1 MTGGHPI
8 FGHGFHESAWRSAR
22 AFLGGSFEKEPATG
36 LGRLAAMTWIVAGII
51 LTSLFTAAVT
61 SNATV
66 SRLQGSIDGPDD
78 LAGKRIVTVAD
89 STSEQWLKAR
99 GLAYRTVTSID
110 GASALLLDG
119 SADAVVFDQLTLRY
133 HATTHGAGALQV
145 VGPSFDLDP
154 YGFAL
159 PEESPLRERID
170 TAVLS
175 MLHDGTI
182 DRLHTA
188 WFGPVS

>member
-1 MTGGHPI
+1 M
-8 FGHGFHESAWRSAR
+8 
-22 AFLGGSFEKEPATG
+22 
-36 LGRLAAMTWIVAGII
+36 AGII

-99 GLAYRTVTSID
+99 GLPYRTVTSID

-145 VGPSFDLDP
+145 VGPSFD
-154 YGFAL
+154 
-159 PEESPLRERID
+159 SRSLRLRPARGEPAAGAHRHGR
-170 TAVLS
+170 AV
-175 MLHDGTI
+175 D
-182 DRLHTA
+182 A
-188 WFGPVS
+188 P